1 MTVARNEDY
10 WLEIYD
16 LPAYQPGQGFDASK
30 IYEWTEKL
38 EKEGKMRGLD
48 LIMLKRII
56 ELAFQNGKQA
66 RDD

>member
-1 MTVARNEDY
+1 MARNEDY

-16 LPAYQPGQGFDASK
+16 LPAFQSGQAFDTSK
-30 IYEWTEKL
+30 IFEWTEKL

-56 ELAFQNGKQA
+56 ELAFENGVEHGTH
-66 RDD
+66 